1 MIMNNNAIRKRPTC
15 IDLQKLFGREYR
27 IVRDPAYFADYG
39 TNAHR
44 HDPWYC
50 CVSCKHGHIF
60 PYGGLNLGA
69 STDRRGAIANRLRR
83 IPGVRVV
90 QDGSDGVTVVFPIEL
105 FDAVAVH
112 MKPRKRRR
120 LTPEQRKKF
129 VTSGIDALTRYR
141 NCRDTIEGPRD
152 APMSDCTY
160 QVAG

>member
-1 MIMNNNAIRKRPTC
+1 MIQRKC
-15 IDLQKLFGREYR
+15 INLQQIFGQTYR
-27 IVRDPAYFADYG
+27 IGRDPAYFAEYG
-39 TNAHR
+39 PHAYR
-44 HDPWYC
+44 SDPWYWR
-50 CVSCKHGHIF
+50 VLCKFGHVY
-60 PYGGLNLGA
+60 PHSSTHLGA